1 MNLNLTCPDLKK
13 SSHAPSASSTADGT
27 QAIGAAERR
36 EGPNLVQG
44 WLEYEQR
51 RWNHARALFL
61 TEARSTLDSVD
72 AAVADFQKKHA
83 GLRSYEDHEVP
94 AYCEDMQWMPRPVG
108 VNNFAGHQPLPKRCL
123 EKELGK
129 EDLKYR
135 GPNGSPSGECFQL
148 DRRMQNQSQPV
159 LPTIFMPGFP
169 KSASTWLFECMH
181 VAFIPEMVCGDSP
194 ARAAVAAAGTITAE
208 QARITA
214 ALAAPAATRFGLNA
228 EAPRARR
235 QPKPVSR
242 PFDPRNWSKKGC
254 EGRRYMLPGI
264 SCAVTGGCMHRK
276 ELFFYGG
283 GYGNYFKVGLA
294 ALHGPEIPLELFA
307 RAEHRPPR
315 MKTRDWDYYK
325 VKRFEP
331 FCTNPAHTHLPAGRI
346 HPACCMARASWPKRW
361 GCRWHE
367 TLRMRFG
374 RATSIWLQSA
384 MPWVKPDEYEFASV
398 DFTPNYLCHVGALHN
413 INATAR
419 DPSELRFIVLMRD
432 PLMRAYSE
440 FSMFTTW
447 GWDKGTSFSTRTAEQ
462 MGRFRQCNTT
472 LFHRPDLLRT
482 LPDEELFAYMQ
493 QCFKGLAME

>member
-1 MNLNLTCPDLKK
+1 
-13 SSHAPSASSTADGT
+13 
-27 QAIGAAERR
+27 
-36 EGPNLVQG
+36 
-44 WLEYEQR
+44 
-51 RWNHARALFL
+51 
-61 TEARSTLDSVD
+61 
-72 AAVADFQKKHA
+72 
-83 GLRSYEDHEVP
+83 
-94 AYCEDMQWMPRPVG
+94 
-108 VNNFAGHQPLPKRCL
+108 
-123 EKELGK
+123 
-129 EDLKYR
+129 
-135 GPNGSPSGECFQL
+135 
-148 DRRMQNQSQPV
+148 
-159 LPTIFMPGFP
+159 
-169 KSASTWLFECMH
+169 
-181 VAFIPEMVCGDSP
+181 
-194 ARAAVAAAGTITAE
+194 
-208 QARITA
+208 
-214 ALAAPAATRFGLNA
+214 
-228 EAPRARR
+228 
-235 QPKPVSR
+235 
-242 PFDPRNWSKKGC
+242 
-254 EGRRYMLPGI
+254 
-264 SCAVTGGCMHRK
+264 MHRK

-331 FCTNPAHTHLPAGRI
+331 FCTKPAHTHLPAGRI

-432 PLMRAYSE
+432 PIMRAYSE

-447 GWDKGTSFSTRTAEQ
+447 GWDRRTSFSTRTAEQ